1 MWVDSIASIER
12 CGIVPAMPVFRRVV
26 VGLHKISSP
35 HISPS
40 YPFVASLCRHCILF
54 IDLII
59 VYEVLHFIIVTTSY
73 DMHYIGTSP
82 GFEQWIQA
90 WDLVVITCLAE
101 SISFTHIVHAHRRLP
116 CPLQLPF
123 DMTLCNCYGHCITYA
138 CTVPKH
144 AS

>member
-1 MWVDSIASIER
+1 MASDVGRFCRIYKR
-12 CGIVPAMPVFRRVV
+12 VSSCSCPVIRIVV
-26 VGLHKISSP
+26 VGLRYHRPTFLRSWQS
-35 HISPS
+35 
-40 YPFVASLCRHCILF
+40 SLCQHCLLL

-101 SISFTHIVHAHRRLP
+101 SISFTHIVHAHRRLLS
-116 CPLQLPF
+116 PLQLPF
-123 DMTLCNCYGHCITYA
+123 DMTLCNCNGHCITYA